1 MPTASS
7 ARGRRRRFLQMGIP
21 TIIYVAK
28 VKKKRTKVVSEGIEK
43 VAKNNSKPKGRK
55 RDPKHAGDPKG
66 SQKEAKG
73 VKREAK
79 RSQREVKVSQ
89 REPKGS
95 QRATNMHPKIGL
107 GARADFW
114 SKKGEPRIYFWS
126 PFWIIFRAKSQ
137 QKIDAKTDVEKT

>member
-1 MPTASS
+1 MFHI
-7 ARGRRRRFLQMGIP
+7 RKIGKVQN
-21 TIIYVAK
+21 VAK
-28 VKKKRTKVVSEGIEK
+28 VKKKQKVVSEGIEK

-55 RDPKHAGDPKG
+55 NEPKRAGDPKG
-66 SQKEAKG
+66 SPQKRKG

-79 RSQREVKVSQ
+79 KTQRKVTVSQ

-126 PFWIIFRAKSQ
+126 SF
-137 QKIDAKTDVEKT
+137 